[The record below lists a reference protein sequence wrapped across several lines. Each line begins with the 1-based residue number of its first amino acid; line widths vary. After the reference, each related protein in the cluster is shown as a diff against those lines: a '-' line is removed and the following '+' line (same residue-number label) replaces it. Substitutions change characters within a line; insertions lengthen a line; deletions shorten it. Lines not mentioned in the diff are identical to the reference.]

1 MRRYTIAL
9 CNERWIAPNL
19 ANYNSL
25 QIKSVEAYV
34 KKRKVPTW
42 MFGYKRKLQ
51 QIASSN
57 IPLAEDL
64 NVIESQNEQGTPGYN
79 PHDLA
84 T

>member
-1 MRRYTIAL
+1 MNFLEKNTHLKYLHID
-9 CNERWIAPNL
+9 ESKP
-19 ANYNSL
+19 
-25 QIKSVEAYV
+25 
-34 KKRKVPTW
+34 
-42 MFGYKRKLQ
+42 Q

-64 NVIESQNEQGTPGYN
+64 NVIESQNGQGTPGYN